1 MYLIAA
7 LKAGRPRHDAAMCSV
22 SSEGLPVALS
32 RGRRQERKK
41 KEVKFKLLG
50 MKAGRRSVKA
60 VGKFIPI
67 PCLQYLNLKM
77 ARYECPTTCILFLF
91 LMFE

>member
-1 MYLIAA
+1 MMLPCVRYLVKVF
-7 LKAGRPRHDAAMCSV
+7 LQHY
-22 SSEGLPVALS
+22 PVVED
-32 RGRRQERKK
+32 RREKK

-77 ARYECPTTCILFLF
+77 ARYECPTTCILFL
-91 LMFE
+91 LLIFE